1 MKRGRWLAV
10 ACVAVGL
17 GWLGMSAHLAGQAKP
32 APRAQPAANE
42 VADLMALKLKHA
54 ERVLEAVALAD
65 FDTMAKESQALS
77 LLSQEAAFNVLM
89 TAEYAQQ
96 SLEFRR
102 AADALT
108 RAAKAKNIDA
118 AALAYVDMTMKCV
131 NCHKHVRDVRM
142 AALPGPN
149 LSQR

>member
-1 MKRGRWLAV
+1 MKRGRWLVV

-17 GWLGMSAHLAGQAKP
+17 TWLGVSLAGQPNP
-32 APRAQPAANE
+32 APRAQAPANE
-42 VADLMALKLKHA
+42 VADIMALKLKHS
-54 ERVLEAVALAD
+54 ERVLEAIALAD
-65 FDTMAKESQALS
+65 FDTLAKESQALS

-102 AADALT
+102 SADALT
-108 RAAKAKNIDA
+108 KAAKSKNIDA
-118 AALAYVDMTMKCV
+118 AALAYVDITMKCV

-142 AALPGPN
+142 AALPALELP
-149 LSQR
+149 RR

>member
-17 GWLGMSAHLAGQAKP
+17 GWLGVFAHLAGQVEP
-32 APRAQPAANE
+32 ARAQPAPNE
-42 VADLMALKLKHA
+42 VADVMALKLKHA

-65 FDTMAKESQALS
+65 FDIMAKESQALS
-77 LLSQEAAFNVLM
+77 LLSQEATFNVLM
-89 TAEYAQQ
+89 TAEYAPQ

-118 AALAYVDMTMKCV
+118 AALAYMDMTMKCV
-131 NCHKHVRDVRM
+131 NCHKYVRDVRM
-142 AALPGPN
+142 ASLPAPG

>member
-1 MKRGRWLAV
+1 
-10 ACVAVGL
+10 
-17 GWLGMSAHLAGQAKP
+17 
-32 APRAQPAANE
+32 
-42 VADLMALKLKHA
+42 MALKLKHA

>member
-1 MKRGRWLAV
+1 MKRGRWLVV
-10 ACVAVGL
+10 ACGAVTL
-17 GWLGMSAHLAGQAKP
+17 GWLGLSGHLAGQVNP
-32 APRAQPAANE
+32 TPRAQVPANE

-54 ERVLEAVALAD
+54 ERVLEAVTMAD
-65 FDTMAKESQALS
+65 FDTLAKESQALS
-77 LLSQEAAFNVLM
+77 LLSQEAAFRVLM

-142 AALPGPN
+142 AKLPGLELPK
-149 LSQR
+149 R

>member
-17 GWLGMSAHLAGQAKP
+17 GWLGVFAHLAGQVEP
-32 APRAQPAANE
+32 ARAQPAPNE
-42 VADLMALKLKHA
+42 VADVMALKLKHA

-65 FDTMAKESQALS
+65 FDIMAKESQALS
-77 LLSQEAAFNVLM
+77 LLSQEATFNVLM

-118 AALAYVDMTMKCV
+118 AALAYMDMTMKCV
-131 NCHKHVRDVRM
+131 NCHKYVRDVRM
-142 AALPGPN
+142 ASLPAPG